1 MVSWVVRKGKYGFLP
16 PPPLFF
22 LADSYS
28 LLAVTQVVHVL
39 FIISTAEEAAW

>member
-1 MVSWVVRKGKYGFLP
+1 MVSWVVKKGKYGFLP
-16 PPPLFF
+16 PFFSF

-28 LLAVTQVVHVL
+28 LLAATQVVHVL

>member
-16 PPPLFF
+16 PPSFF

-28 LLAVTQVVHVL
+28 LLAATQVVHVL